1 MSSTTTS
8 NGSKKKGDGNDSSFS
23 WFEGFA
29 SVFKETCNRSDK
41 RRIIHSIKVG
51 VALVLVSLLYLVN
64 SMFKQIGENAMWAIM
79 TVVVMFELYA
89 GATLSKGINRGIGTL
104 IGGGMG
110 CLAAVLAAE
119 NGGIA
124 KPTIVVISLFAYG
137 TVATYYR
144 LVPNIKKRY
153 DYGFMISILTF
164 NLVAVSGVRAE
175 KVAEV
180 ARDRLAAIG
189 MGFILCIFVNL
200 FIFPIWASN
209 DLHFSTSSK
218 FNKLANSIQGCF
230 DEYFK
235 LGSDK
240 ENHDK
245 VGDGSAS
252 ILSCKIVIN
261 SKSND
266 EALAN
271 HAKWEPWHGKF
282 GLYYPWDKYL
292 EIGEHLRELAATIIS
307 LKGCLQSPKQPLPLK
322 RQMLKGKCE
331 EFLLSMIWILN
342 EIGESIGKMEKC
354 QTKLSINPKLQLA
367 KLQLSPPGFFS
378 CKIEVVETNENL
390 AISSLNF
397 LLSEIVEKVE
407 ILAAKVEE
415 LGEIANFRA
424 TKLDV

>member
-8 NGSKKKGDGNDSSFS
+8 NGSKKNGDGNDSSFS

-29 SVFKETCNRSDK
+29 SVFKEICNRSDK

-89 GATLSKGINRGIGTL
+89 GATLSKGINRGVGTL

-144 LVPNIKKRY
+144 MVPNIKKRY

-175 KVAEV
+175 KVVEV

-200 FIFPIWASN
+200 FIFPIWAR
-209 DLHFSTSSK
+209 
-218 FNKLANSIQGCF
+218 CF

-240 ENHDK
+240 EIHDK

-252 ILSCKIVIN
+252 ILACKIVIN

-322 RQMLKGKCE
+322 RQMLKGQCDD
-331 EFLLSMIWILN
+331 FLLSMIWILN
-342 EIGESIGKMEKC
+342 EIGDTIGKMEKC
-354 QTKLSINPKLQLA
+354 QTKLSINPKLQLL
-367 KLQLSPPGFFS
+367 KLQLSPPGPFS
-378 CKIEVVETNENL
+378 CKIEVVETDENL
-390 AISSLNF
+390 AILSSNF
-397 LLSEIVEKVE
+397 LMLEIVEKVE

-424 TKLDV
+424 TKMDV

>member
-8 NGSKKKGDGNDSSFS
+8 NGSKKNGDGNDSSFS

-29 SVFKETCNRSDK
+29 SVFKEICNRSDK

-89 GATLSKGINRGIGTL
+89 GATLSKGINRGVGTL

-144 LVPNIKKRY
+144 MVPNIKKRY

-175 KVAEV
+175 KVVEV

-240 ENHDK
+240 EIHDK

-252 ILSCKIVIN
+252 ILACKIVIN

-322 RQMLKGKCE
+322 RQMLKGQCDD
-331 EFLLSMIWILN
+331 FLLSMIWILN
-342 EIGESIGKMEKC
+342 EIGDTIGKMEKC
-354 QTKLSINPKLQLA
+354 QTKLSINPKLQLL
-367 KLQLSPPGFFS
+367 KLQLSPPGPFS
-378 CKIEVVETNENL
+378 CKIEVVETDENL
-390 AISSLNF
+390 AILSSNF
-397 LLSEIVEKVE
+397 LMLEIVEKVE

-424 TKLDV
+424 TKMDV

>member
-8 NGSKKKGDGNDSSFS
+8 NGSKKNGDGNDSSFS

-29 SVFKETCNRSDK
+29 SVFKEICNRSDK

-64 SMFKQIGENAMWAIM
+64 SMFKQIGENAMWSIM

-124 KPTIVVISLFAYG
+124 KPTIVAISLFAYG

-175 KVAEV
+175 KVVEV

-240 ENHDK
+240 EIHDK

-252 ILSCKIVIN
+252 ILACKIVIN

-322 RQMLKGKCE
+322 RQMLKGQCDD
-331 EFLLSMIWILN
+331 FLLSMIWILN
-342 EIGESIGKMEKC
+342 EIGDTIGKMEKC
-354 QTKLSINPKLQLA
+354 QTKLSINPKLQLL
-367 KLQLSPPGFFS
+367 KLQLCPPGSVS
-378 CKIEVVETNENL
+378 CKIEVVGTDENL
-390 AISSLNF
+390 AISSSNF
-397 LLSEIVEKVE
+397 LLLEIAEKVE

-424 TKLDV
+424 TKIDV